1 MQGKKFAFAG
11 NRASVLIK
19 MRELGI
25 DIVKIWAVKGSYLQ
39 RYLEQNGIAYSE
51 VEKKSV
57 LIEEIQNIEFDYFIS
72 NGLPIILPIE
82 MLQKDGKKFINI
94 HPSLLPEL
102 RGKDPVP
109 GALLYRK
116 EAGVT
121 CHYMDDG
128 IDTGEII
135 AQVKIDSTPD
145 LEAGLLYQLSFIAEA
160 EVFEK
165 AYKKNFVSEG
175 KQNIKGN
182 EIYYSFKQDD
192 LKIDLENE
200 SVDEIV
206 AKVKAFATK
215 NKLSYFECS
224 NVIYRCSDV
233 QIMKNGYLYKV
244 LNGKEGILMRYEDK
258 ILYRKGNKILKFTIN
273 SVEGRKEN

>member
-1 MQGKKFAFAG
+1 MQGKRFAFAG

-19 MRELGI
+19 MRELGL
-25 DIVKIWAVKGSYLQ
+25 DVVKIWAVKGSYLQ
-39 RYLEQNGIAYSE
+39 RYLEQNDIAYCE
-51 VEKKSV
+51 VEKKSI
-57 LIEEIQNIEFDYFIS
+57 LIEEIQNTEFDYFIS

-82 MLQKDGKKFINI
+82 KLQKDGKKFINI

-165 AYKKNFVSEG
+165 AYRKNFASEG
-175 KQNIKGN
+175 KQSPKGN
-182 EIYYSFKQDD
+182 EIYYSFKPDD
-192 LKIDLENE
+192 LKIDLEKE
-200 SVDEIV
+200 SVEAIV
-206 AKVKAFATK
+206 AKVKAFATR

-233 QIMKNGYLYKV
+233 QIMENCYLYKV
-244 LNGKEGILMRYEDK
+244 LDGKEGILMRYEDK
-258 ILYRKGNKILKFTIN
+258 ILYRKENKILKFTIN
-273 SVEGRKEN
+273 SGGHNEN